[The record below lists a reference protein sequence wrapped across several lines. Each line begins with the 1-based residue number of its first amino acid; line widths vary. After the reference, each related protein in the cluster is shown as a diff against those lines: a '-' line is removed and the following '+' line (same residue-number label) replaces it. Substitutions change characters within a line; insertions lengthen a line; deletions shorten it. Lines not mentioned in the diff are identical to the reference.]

1 VKFLAYLL
9 FALLLSFSLI
19 ASAYI
24 YCRYNRYFIQP
35 SRQGLSYKID
45 KKTADANSARNLP
58 TSIFRPSHRAYM
70 ANLAVNSR
78 KYGSLSLSDIM
89 QFTSRWPLYLKRL
102 KKGSIFLKVSLYI
115 FGSVFFQQANG
126 EVELLVS
133 VELANGPRFEG
144 TDVIRVIDKAGKKKN

>member
-1 VKFLAYLL
+1 
-9 FALLLSFSLI
+9 
-19 ASAYI
+19 
-24 YCRYNRYFIQP
+24 
-35 SRQGLSYKID
+35 
-45 KKTADANSARNLP
+45 
-58 TSIFRPSHRAYM
+58 
-70 ANLAVNSR
+70 
-78 KYGSLSLSDIM
+78 M